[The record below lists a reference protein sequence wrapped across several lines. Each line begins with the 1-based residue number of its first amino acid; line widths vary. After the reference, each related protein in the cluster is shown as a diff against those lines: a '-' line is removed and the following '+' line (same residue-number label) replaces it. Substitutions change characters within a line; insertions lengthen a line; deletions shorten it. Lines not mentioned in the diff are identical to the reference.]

1 MRLLVP
7 RARGSAGEPGMAK
20 TPRFCSIVEHAV
32 IIKPDLGAASI
43 TTIPLNIPDMMR
55 LRRGK
60 CRASKRI
67 PTSISETMT
76 PRSKT
81 LYINTCFVV
90 GK

>member
-1 MRLLVP
+1 
-7 RARGSAGEPGMAK
+7 
-20 TPRFCSIVEHAV
+20 
-32 IIKPDLGAASI
+32 
-43 TTIPLNIPDMMR
+43 MMR

>member
-1 MRLLVP
+1 
-7 RARGSAGEPGMAK
+7 MAK

-43 TTIPLNIPDMMR
+43 TTTPLKIPDMMR

-60 CRASKRI
+60 CRASRRV

-76 PRSKT
+76 LRSKT